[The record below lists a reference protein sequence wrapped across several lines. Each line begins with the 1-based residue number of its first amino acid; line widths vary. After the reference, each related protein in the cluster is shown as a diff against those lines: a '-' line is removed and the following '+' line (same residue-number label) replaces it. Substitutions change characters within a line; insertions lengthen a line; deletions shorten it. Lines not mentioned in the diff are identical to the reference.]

1 MANRRWRR
9 VRVDGRGYLWLAE
22 RGRGTRRRLRLG
34 RRGSGYWKGNA
45 IGRGDVDNVASA
57 SARSASFEEGV
68 SFRIIFSSKESAA
81 TKVERVETIPFR
93 SPTNKSLT
101 SRLLSSPSSWTVL
114 VLNPPQPHSYQPQ
127 QSATYTRYP
136 CYPFTMKLDRPQI
149 APPHHHLS
157 RRQARQNFHK
167 DIIHLLFAKNPMNQL
182 ARPIAQS
189 TVSLSP
195 HHNAT

>member
-1 MANRRWRR
+1 MFIAGRALMRMVHLCPACMLRERGGHRPTTRKSTSPSSSPFPAEGEEETMANRRWRR

-114 VLNPPQPHSYQPQ
+114 VLNPPQPHSY
-127 QSATYTRYP
+127 
-136 CYPFTMKLDRPQI
+136 
-149 APPHHHLS
+149 
-157 RRQARQNFHK
+157 
-167 DIIHLLFAKNPMNQL
+167 
-182 ARPIAQS
+182 
-189 TVSLSP
+189 
-195 HHNAT
+195 